1 MENWKE
7 DGNEFVKEKFFIED
21 YERLYSDIIIAVLI
35 KMDRRWIS
43 FYIYIPLSLLNV
55 ISIVTENKYW
65 RKFLFIISFESK
77 NQKNNHKNF
86 LQDYP
91 LLIIIFIIILFIMN
105 LFPSK
110 INKINAN

>member
-1 MENWKE
+1 M
-7 DGNEFVKEKFFIED
+7 DFVLRI
-21 YERLYSDIIIAVLI
+21 YSI
-35 KMDRRWIS
+35 IS
-43 FYIYIPLSLLNV
+43 FKCYFNCV
-55 ISIVTENKYW
+55 IENKYR

-105 LFPSK
+105 SFPSK